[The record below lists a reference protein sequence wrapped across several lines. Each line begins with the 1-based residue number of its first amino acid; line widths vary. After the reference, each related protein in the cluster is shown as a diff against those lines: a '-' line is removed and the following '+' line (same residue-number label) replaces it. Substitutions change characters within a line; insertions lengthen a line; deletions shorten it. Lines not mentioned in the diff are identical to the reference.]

1 MNYSFIAQGKPQVKQ
16 RPRMT
21 RRGRVFTP
29 EKTLLAEQ
37 ALAEQYNG
45 PLFEGPVAVEMR
57 FSIDHIGIHIADLDY
72 EPIKGLRGDLDNY
85 IKILDGLN
93 GVAWNDDR
101 QMKSVYAYFDVA
113 DNSRLTT

>member
-1 MNYSFIAQGKPQVKQ
+1 MNYGFIANGKPQVKQ

-29 EKTLLAEQ
+29 EKTLLAERS
-37 ALAEQYNG
+37 LAEQYDG

-57 FSIDHIGIHIADLDY
+57 FALDHTSIFISDLDY

-101 QMKSVYAYFDVA
+101 QIKSIYAYFDTVV
-113 DNSRLTT
+113 NSKLAK